1 MTKLKSSNTIA
12 KLKNI
17 VMSLLILIFVLFI
30 SIPPSLAAILPTDSA
45 PHTSNIAVDSNLAD
59 TLPSVPTSTSTEPE
73 PEPELELEP
82 ELEFNPENN
91 PELFNPQLRRCKF
104 GCRYDSSDGKCKP
117 TIPTVQCY

>member
-1 MTKLKSSNTIA
+1 MTKLKSSNIIV
-12 KLKNI
+12 KLKNT
-17 VMSLLILIFVLFI
+17 VMFMLILIFLLFI

-45 PHTSNIAVDSNLAD
+45 LHTSNIAVDSNLAD
-59 TLPSVPTSTSTEPE
+59 TLPSVPTSTEPE
-73 PEPELELEP
+73 PEPE
-82 ELEFNPENN
+82 FNPEINPEIN